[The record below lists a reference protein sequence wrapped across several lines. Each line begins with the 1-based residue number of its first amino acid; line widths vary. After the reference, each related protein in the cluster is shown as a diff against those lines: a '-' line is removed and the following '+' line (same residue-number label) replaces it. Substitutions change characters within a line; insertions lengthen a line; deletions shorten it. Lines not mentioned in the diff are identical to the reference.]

1 MDGLVDEMIRGTR
14 LLEGAGVG
22 RGDGVDEMM
31 SMYHVSISVSSIL
44 ATIEQGPGS
53 MSSEAGSA
61 RRALARFDGKV
72 HPAIIGWL
80 DGKISRERGLLESG
94 GGGSHDRLRAL
105 VGAREFAGRYGRDLQ
120 D

>member
-1 MDGLVDEMIRGTR
+1 MEGLVDEMIRGTR
-14 LLEGAGVG
+14 FLEAAAVG
-22 RGDGVDEMM
+22 RGDGVDEMI

-61 RRALARFDGKV
+61 RRALERFDGKV
-72 HPAIIGWL
+72 HPEIMGRL
-80 DGKISRERGLLESG
+80 DGAISRERGLLESG
-94 GGGSHDRLRAL
+94 GGGSYDRLRAL
-105 VGAREFAGRYGRDLQ
+105 MSAREFAGQYGRNLQ